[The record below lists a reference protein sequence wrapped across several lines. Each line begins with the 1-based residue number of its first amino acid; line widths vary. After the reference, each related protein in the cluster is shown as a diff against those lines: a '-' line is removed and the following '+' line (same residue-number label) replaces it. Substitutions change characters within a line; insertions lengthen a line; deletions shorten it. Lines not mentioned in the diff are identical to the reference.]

1 MNVAGELVGINSA
14 VLAQDTET
22 EGISFAIP
30 VDLVRGVVEEI
41 KQHGRVIRGW
51 MGLQPD
57 DLTDAERVAMG
68 IEGNVGILLSEVY
81 AGGPADIGNLRAG
94 DAILQINGEQVS
106 SQRQA
111 RLIVGTDWLAGRR
124 EIPYDGNRSGAPGRS
139 GLVGYAADR
148 RPELA

>member
-1 MNVAGELVGINSA
+1 
-14 VLAQDTET
+14 
-22 EGISFAIP
+22 
-30 VDLVRGVVEEI
+30 
-41 KQHGRVIRGW
+41 

-81 AGGPADIGNLRAG
+81 SGGQAEIGNLRAG

-111 RLIVGTDWLAGRR
+111 RLIVAAANPGDELELIGLR
-124 EIPYDGNRSGAPGRS
+124 DGERFRTTVIAAERPVAP
-139 GLVGYAADR
+139 D
-148 RPELA
+148 